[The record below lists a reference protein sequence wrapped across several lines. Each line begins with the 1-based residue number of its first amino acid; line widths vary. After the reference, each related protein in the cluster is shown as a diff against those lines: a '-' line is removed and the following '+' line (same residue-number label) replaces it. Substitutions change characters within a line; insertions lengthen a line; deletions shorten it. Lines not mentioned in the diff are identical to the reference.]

1 MRPAAPWFSY
11 DQAFSRNIGWMT
23 AWEQDA
29 LRRKR
34 VAIAGMGGVGG
45 IHLLTLAR
53 LGIGAFNIA
62 DFDRFEL
69 ANFNRQMGAS
79 RPTLGRPKAA
89 VLAEMARDVNP
100 ELDLRIFDQGV
111 SPENLDLFLDGA
123 DLFID
128 GLDFFTLDIRARVF
142 ARCAER
148 GIPAIT
154 AAPIA
159 MGTAFLVFMPGK
171 MTFEEY
177 FRLHGQTPADQRVN
191 FLIGLTPRTLQ
202 RPYLMDFWRLDLAGQ
217 RGPSTSAA
225 CQLCAGVAA
234 TEAVKILLQRG
245 PVRAAPHYHQFD
257 AYLGKW
263 VMGWMPGGNAN
274 PVQRVRRALV
284 KRALQRLERSPPPAE
299 LPATATVMERILDLA
314 RWAPSGD
321 NAQPWR
327 FAVRGDTDVTIVVN
341 PHDPGD
347 VYDYAQGRPTLL
359 SAGFLLETLRIAA
372 SGSGRRL
379 SWRHRTGDG
388 GAAVID
394 AELVPD
400 AAIEPDP
407 LLPMVTARSVDRRPY
422 RTTPL
427 NGDQKAA
434 LAAALG
440 DDLTL
445 RWFETA
451 QERRQ
456 IARLNARATDIRL
469 RIPEAYRVHQ
479 AILDWERDFSP
490 AGVPVAAVGLNPLA
504 VRTMRWLMRDWK
516 LMDAANRYFGTTVMS
531 RLELDLVPGHFA
543 AALFVVL
550 PKRPADLDDPAA
562 TLRIGQLLQR
572 FWLTATRLG
581 LVMQPALATI
591 CFALYGMQGT
601 VFTQDAGILRKAEGL
616 ARALA
621 AVVPGGA
628 PAIAF
633 IGRIGVPRSR
643 RIQARSVRRPLS
655 ELMERAGDGT
665 ETVKPAKTGT

>member
-1 MRPAAPWFSY
+1 
-11 DQAFSRNIGWMT
+11 
-23 AWEQDA
+23 
-29 LRRKR
+29 
-34 VAIAGMGGVGG
+34 
-45 IHLLTLAR
+45 
-53 LGIGAFNIA
+53 
-62 DFDRFEL
+62 
-69 ANFNRQMGAS
+69 MGAS

-100 ELDLRIFDQGV
+100 ELDLRILDEGV
-111 SPENLDLFLDGA
+111 RPDNLDHFLDGV
-123 DLFID
+123 DLFVD

-142 ARCAER
+142 ARCAQL

-177 FRLHGQTPADQRVN
+177 FRLDGQTTEDQRVN

-245 PVRAAPHYHQFD
+245 PIRAAPHYHQFD
-257 AYLGKW
+257 AYRGKW
-263 VMGWMPGGNAN
+263 VVGWMPGGNAN

-284 KRALQRLERSPPPAE
+284 KRALNRLERSPPPAE
-299 LPATATVMERILDLA
+299 LPATASTMERILDLA

-327 FAVRGDTDVTIVVN
+327 FAIVSDAAVTIAVS

-347 VYDYAQGRPTLL
+347 VYDYAGGRPTLL

-372 SGSGRRL
+372 SGFGRRL
-379 SWRHRTGDG
+379 SWRHRVGG
-388 GAAVID
+388 NGAAIID
-394 AELVPD
+394 AELPPD
-400 AAIEPDP
+400 ATIEPDP

-427 NGDQKAA
+427 GNDQKAA

-445 RWFETA
+445 RWFETP

-490 AGVPVAAVGLNPLA
+490 TGVPVAAVGLNPLA
-504 VRTMRWLMRDWK
+504 VQTMRWLMRDWSF
-516 LMDAANRYFGTTVMS
+516 MDAANRYFGTTLMS

-543 AALFVVL
+543 AAHFVVL
-550 PKRPADLDDPAA
+550 PKRPADLDEPAA
-562 TLRIGQLLQR
+562 TLRIGQALQR

-601 VFTQDAGILRKAEGL
+601 VFTQDTGILRKAEGL
-616 ARALA
+616 AKALA
-621 AVVPGGA
+621 EAVPGGA

-655 ELMERAGDGT
+655 ELVERAGDGA
-665 ETVKPAKTGT
+665 ETVNPAKTGT

>member
-1 MRPAAPWFSY
+1 MPIS
-11 DQAFSRNIGWMT
+11 T
-23 AWEQDA
+23 E
-29 LRRKR
+29 
-34 VAIAGMGGVGG
+34 
-45 IHLLTLAR
+45 
-53 LGIGAFNIA
+53 
-62 DFDRFEL
+62 FEL

-79 RPTLGRPKAA
+79 RATLGRPKAA
-89 VLAEMARDVNP
+89 VLDEMARDVNP

-111 SPENLDLFLDGA
+111 SPENLDQFLDGV

-128 GLDFFTLDIRARVF
+128 GLDFFTLEIRARVF
-142 ARCAER
+142 ARCAEL

-159 MGTAFLVFMPGK
+159 MGTAFLVFMPGE

-177 FRLHGQTPADQRVN
+177 FRLHGKTPEDQRVN

-202 RPYLMDFWRLDLAGQ
+202 RPYLMDFWRLDLAGK
-217 RGPSTSAA
+217 RGPSTAAA

-245 PVRAAPHYHQFD
+245 PVRAAPRYHQFD
-257 AYLGKW
+257 AYRGKW
-263 VMGWMPGGNAN
+263 VAGWLPGGNAN
-274 PVQRVRRALV
+274 PLQRLRRALV
-284 KRALQRLERSPPPAE
+284 KRALRRLEQSPPPAE
-299 LPATATVMERILDLA
+299 LPATATDMERILDLA

-327 FAVRGDTDVTIVVN
+327 FIVRGDTDVTIAVN
-341 PHDPGD
+341 PHDPDD

-372 SGSGRRL
+372 SGFGRRL
-379 SWRHRTGDG
+379 SWRHRVGAK
-388 GAAVID
+388 GAAIIE
-394 AELVPD
+394 AELLPD
-400 AAIEPDP
+400 AAIEPDS

-427 NGDQKAA
+427 SSAQKAA

-440 DDLTL
+440 DDLAL
-445 RWFETA
+445 RWFETPR
-451 QERRQ
+451 ERRQ

-504 VRTMRWLMRDWK
+504 VQAMRWLMRDWK
-516 LMDAANRYFGTTVMS
+516 LMDAANRYFGTTLSS

-543 AALFVVL
+543 AAHFVVL

-562 TLRIGQLLQR
+562 TLRIGQALQR
-572 FWLTATRLG
+572 FWLTATQLG

-591 CFALYGMQGT
+591 CFALYGMQGR
-601 VFTQDAGILRKAEGL
+601 VFTQDTGILRKAEAL

-621 AVVPGGA
+621 EAVPGGA

-633 IGRIGVPRSR
+633 IGRIGEPRSR

-655 ELMERAGDGT
+655 ELMQREEAGA
-665 ETVKPAKTGT
+665 ETVNPAKTGT

>member
-1 MRPAAPWFSY
+1 MRTSTPWFSY
-11 DQAFSRNIGWMT
+11 DEAFSRNLGWMT

-45 IHLLTLAR
+45 LHLLTLAR

-69 ANFNRQMGAS
+69 ANFNRQMGAF
-79 RPTLGRPKAA
+79 RATVGRPKAE
-89 VLAEMARDVNP
+89 VLAEMAREVNP
-100 ELDLRIFDQGV
+100 ELDLQVFDRGV
-111 SPENLDLFLDGA
+111 TPENIDAFLDRVDLFV
-123 DLFID
+123 D

-154 AAPIA
+154 AAPIG

-177 FRLHGQTPADQRVN
+177 FRLQNRTAEDQRVN

-217 RGPSTSAA
+217 RAPSTSAA
-225 CQLCAGVAA
+225 CQLCAGVAG

-245 PVRAAPHYHQFD
+245 RVRAAPYYHQFD
-257 AYLGKW
+257 AYRGKW
-263 VMGWMPGGNAN
+263 AVGWMPGGNEN
-274 PVQRVRRALV
+274 PLQRLRRALA
-284 KRALQRLERSPPPAE
+284 RRTLRRLGQSPPPAE
-299 LPATATVMERILDLA
+299 LPAIATAVERILDLA

-327 FAVRGDTDVTIVVN
+327 FAVRGDAGVTITIN
-341 PHDPGD
+341 RHDADD
-347 VYDYAQGRPTLL
+347 VYDYADGRPTRL

-372 SGSGRRL
+372 SGAGRGL
-379 SWRHRTGDG
+379 SWRHRRDDTG
-388 GAAVID
+388 AIVIEAD
-394 AELVPD
+394 LPPD
-400 AAIEPDP
+400 AALVPDP

-422 RTTPL
+422 RLTPL
-427 NGDQKAA
+427 RPEQKAG

-440 DDLTL
+440 DGLTV
-445 RWFETA
+445 RWFETSE
-451 QERRQ
+451 ERRR
-456 IARLNARATDIRL
+456 IAGLNARATDIRL

-479 AILDWERDFSP
+479 AILDWQRDFSP
-490 AGVPVAAVGLNPLA
+490 TGVPVAAVGLNPLA
-504 VRTMRWLMRDWK
+504 VQTMRWLMRDWTY
-516 LMDAANRYFGTTVMS
+516 MDAANRYLGTTLLS
-531 RLELDLVPGHFA
+531 RLELDLLPGYFCGAH
-543 AALFVVL
+543 FVVL
-550 PKRPADLDDPAA
+550 PNRPADLDDPAA
-562 TLRIGQLLQR
+562 TMRIGQALQR
-572 FWLTATRLG
+572 FWLAATGMG

-591 CFALYGMQGT
+591 CFALYGRQGT
-601 VFTQDAGILRKAEGL
+601 VFTKDTGILRKAGRL
-616 ARALA
+616 ADAVA

-628 PAIAF
+628 SEIAF

-655 ELMERAGDGT
+655 ELLDDADAG
-665 ETVKPAKTGT
+665 EAPYAARTGS

>member
-1 MRPAAPWFSY
+1 MKPAAPWFSY
-11 DQAFSRNIGWMT
+11 DQAFTRNLGWMT
-23 AWEQDA
+23 AWEQDS

-34 VAIAGMGGVGG
+34 IAIAGMGGVGG
-45 IHLLTLAR
+45 SHLLTLAR
-53 LGIGAFNIA
+53 LGIGAFTIA

-100 ELDLRIFDQGV
+100 EIDLRIFDQGV
-111 SPENLDLFLDGA
+111 SPENLDLFLDGV

-128 GLDFFTLDIRARVF
+128 GLDFFTLDIRSRVF
-142 ARCAER
+142 ARCAEL

-177 FRLHGQTPADQRVN
+177 FRLQGQNDEDQRVN

-234 TEAVKILLQRG
+234 TEAVKILLGRG
-245 PVRAAPHYHQFD
+245 PVRAAPFYHQFD
-257 AYLGKW
+257 AYRGKW
-263 VMGWMPGGNAN
+263 ALGWLPGGNAN

-284 KRALQRLERSPPPAE
+284 KRALRRLEQSPPPAE
-299 LPATATVMERILDLA
+299 LPAGASTMERILDLA

-327 FAVRGDTDVTIVVN
+327 FAISGDTAVTITIN
-341 PHDPGD
+341 PHDPSD
-347 VYDYAQGRPTLL
+347 VYDYAQGRPTLI
-359 SAGFLLETLRIAA
+359 SAGFLIETLRIAA
-372 SGSGRRL
+372 SGFGRRL
-379 SWRHRTGDG
+379 RWRHHI
-388 GAAVID
+388 GAQGATVID
-394 AELVPD
+394 AELTPD
-400 AAIEPDP
+400 AAIERDS

-422 RTTPL
+422 RTTALAPA
-427 NGDQKAA
+427 QKAA
-434 LAAALG
+434 LTAALG
-440 DDLTL
+440 EDLTI
-445 RWFETA
+445 RWFETQA
-451 QERRQ
+451 ERLQ

-479 AILDWERDFSP
+479 VILDWERDFSP
-490 AGVPVAAVGLNPLA
+490 TGVPVAAVGLNPLA
-504 VRTMRWLMRDWK
+504 VQAMRWLMRDWT
-516 LMDAANRYFGTTVMS
+516 LMDAANRYFGTTLSS
-531 RLELDLVPGHFA
+531 RLELDLVPGYFSA
-543 AALFVVL
+543 AHFVVL
-550 PKRPADLDDPAA
+550 PKRPADMDDPVA
-562 TLRIGQLLQR
+562 TLRIGQALQR
-572 FWLTATRLG
+572 FWLTAAQMG

-591 CFALYGMQGT
+591 CFALYGKAGT
-601 VFTQDAGILRKAEGL
+601 VFTQDATILRKAAGL
-616 ARALA
+616 AKALDE
-621 AVVPGGA
+621 VVPGGA
-628 PAIAF
+628 SEIAF
-633 IGRIGVPRSR
+633 IGRLGTPRSR

-655 ELMERAGDGT
+655 ELMEKADDQ
-665 ETVKPAKTGT
+665 EQPVAAKTGT

>member
-1 MRPAAPWFSY
+1 
-11 DQAFSRNIGWMT
+11 MT

-53 LGIGAFNIA
+53 LGIGGFNIA

-79 RPTLGRPKAA
+79 RATLGRPKAA
-89 VLAEMARDVNP
+89 VLAEMAHDVNP
-100 ELDLRIFDQGV
+100 ELDLRIFDRGV
-111 SPENLDLFLDGA
+111 SAENLDLFLDGV

-128 GLDFFTLDIRARVF
+128 GLDFFTLDIRAKVF

-171 MTFEEY
+171 TTFEEY
-177 FRLHGQTPADQRVN
+177 FRLAGATPEDQRVN

-202 RPYLMDFWRLDLAGQ
+202 RPYLMDFWRLDLAGK
-217 RGPSTSAA
+217 RGPSTAAA

-257 AYLGKW
+257 AYRGKW
-263 VMGWMPGGNAN
+263 ALGWMPGGNAN
-274 PVQRVRRALV
+274 PLQRVRRALV
-284 KRALQRLERSPPPAE
+284 KRALRRLEQSPPPAD
-299 LPATATVMERILDLA
+299 LPETATTVERILDLA

-327 FAVRGDTDVTIVVN
+327 FTVRSDTEVTIAIN
-341 PHDPGD
+341 PHDPAD
-347 VYDYAQGRPTLL
+347 VYDFARGRPTLL

-372 SGSGRRL
+372 SGFGRNL
-379 SWRHRTGDG
+379 SWQHRGGTG
-388 GAAVID
+388 AVVID
-394 AELVPD
+394 AELRPD
-400 AAIEPDP
+400 GGVESDS

-427 NGDQKAA
+427 TGDQKAA
-434 LAAALG
+434 LQAALG
-440 DDLTL
+440 DDVTL
-445 RWFETA
+445 RWFETPA
-451 QERRQ
+451 ERRR
-456 IARLNARATDIRL
+456 IAFLNARATDIRL
-469 RIPEAYRVHQ
+469 RIPEAYRVHR
-479 AILDWERDFSP
+479 AILDWDRDFSP
-490 AGVPVAAVGLNPLA
+490 TGVPVAAVGLNPMA
-504 VRTMRWLMRDWK
+504 VQTMRWLMRDWSF
-516 LMDAANRYFGTTVMS
+516 MDAANRYFGTTLMS
-531 RLELDLVPGHFA
+531 RLELDLLPGHFA
-543 AALFVVL
+543 AAHFIVL

-562 TLRIGQLLQR
+562 TLRIGQALQR

-581 LVMQPALATI
+581 LVMQPALATV

-601 VFTQDAGILRKAEGL
+601 VFTQDTGILRKAEGL
-616 ARALA
+616 AKALA
-621 AVVPGGA
+621 EVVPGGA
-628 PAIAF
+628 PRIAF

-655 ELMERAGDGT
+655 ELMERAGAAAEAID
-665 ETVKPAKTGT
+665 PAQTGT